1 MAAPF
6 PQEAYTIT
14 TPRLIIRSAVPEDD
28 DALYKLLST
37 PENQPFDAVQPGLS
51 PEVMRARINRWK
63 PMTAA
68 GKNAFMVVVLRE
80 TGEVIGNGGY
90 NCFEDDSGTS
100 VAQEDGEDG
109 VQGRPYLTDT
119 GVVLDHRHWGK
130 GYGRETLCAKVE
142 YAVEELGCRVV
153 RVETADDNKPWRALM
168 ASLGLAEIETKG
180 PVSYDENVIGWV
192 YRIDSQQWRAVRE
205 DLKKRGKWPL

>member
-28 DALYKLLST
+28 EALYNLLST

-51 PEVMRARINRWK
+51 PEVMRARIGRWK

-68 GKNAFMVVVLRE
+68 GKNAFMVVALRE
-80 TGEVIGNGGY
+80 TGEVIGNGGF
-90 NCFEDDSGTS
+90 NCFEDDNGTS
-100 VAQEDGEDG
+100 VAQQDGEDGEDG
-109 VQGRPYLTDT
+109 VRRRPYLTDT

-142 YAVEELGCRVV
+142 YAVEELGCKVV
-153 RVETADDNKPWRALM
+153 RVETADDNKPLRALM

-180 PVSYDENVIGWV
+180 PVSY
-192 YRIDSQQWRAVRE
+192 
-205 DLKKRGKWPL
+205 

>member
-28 DALYKLLST
+28 EALHKLLST

-51 PEVMRARINRWK
+51 PEVMRARIGRWK

-68 GKNAFMVVVLRE
+68 GKNAFMVVALRE
-80 TGEVIGNGGY
+80 TGEVIGNGGF
-90 NCFEDDSGTS
+90 NCFEDDNGTS
-100 VAQEDGEDG
+100 VAQQDGEDG
-109 VQGRPYLTDT
+109 VRGRPYLTDT

-192 YRIDSQQWRAVRE
+192 YRIDAQQWRAVRE